1 MGSGEWGVVSGEW
14 GVVSGKWGV
23 GSGET
28 FDGGMA
34 AETATTLFYLCSNHR
49 VCPPHTSLTNRCDY
63 LVDGLRAFDLIA

>member
-1 MGSGEWGVVSGEW
+1 MGSGEWGVGSGEW
-14 GVVSGKWGV
+14 GVGSGEWGV

-34 AETATTLFYLCSNHR
+34 AEAASTIVLSVFE
-49 VCPPHTSLTNRCDY
+49 PPGMSSHLLTNRSDY